1 MYINTFH
8 TYGYTCFFIVKQ
20 DNEAPEWNETFTLY
34 VQSPDHANLHVNV
47 SDKDVFSADD
57 ELGQGLFSIQD
68 LLRESDVQEDNRM
81 EVPIPLYMEMG
92 KDGWFSRKRN
102 VRSGTV
108 FMDVQYIPW
117 EQPSP
122 GITGNK
128 GMQTRLPKGASP
140 GVADWERLLEDG
152 LQKTNNKKKE
162 LESKS
167 KSESESESEP
177 EQAQKTRGNS
187 LMESMNHKLHH
198 ALSIENES
206 TDTQGAL
213 WADFE
218 SKVLLL
224 SFRGTEQIKVRDIMT
239 DINLFQSHYFP
250 NTIKRKGKNTNDNGS
265 NSSGASL
272 NKADI
277 LCHTGFLS
285 AFRSISPAILQV
297 LYAIFS
303 KDEDNRPWRIHI
315 TGHSL
320 GK

>member
-1 MYINTFH
+1 M
-8 TYGYTCFFIVKQ
+8 
-20 DNEAPEWNETFTLY
+20 
-34 VQSPDHANLHVNV
+34 

-81 EVPIPLYMEMG
+81 EVPIPLYMKMG

-128 GMQTRLPKGASP
+128 GMLTRLPKGASP

-152 LQKTNNKKKE
+152 LKKTNNGKKE
-162 LESKS
+162 LEF
-167 KSESESESEP
+167 KSESEH
-177 EQAQKTRGNS
+177 AQKTQGNS

-250 NTIKRKGKNTNDNGS
+250 NTIKRKGKNTNDND
-265 NSSGASL
+265 SSGSSASL

-285 AFRSISPAILQV
+285 AFRSISPSILQV

-320 GK
+320 GKRDVWLH